1 MSQRF
6 ISGLIRGFRL
16 FSCRLATPR
25 KVSPLRPVA
34 WTFLSKHS
42 SSLGSRRYTGVA
54 WTFLSKHRSSL
65 GSRRYTGVAW
75 TFLSKRR
82 CDDIPVVVASVDGT
96 PMLQAA
102 WTFLSKRIS

>member
-34 WTFLSKHS
+34 WTFLSKRCS
-42 SSLGSRRYTGVA
+42 SAGTPTLRDVA
-54 WTFLSKHRSSL
+54 WTVLSKH
-65 GSRRYTGVAW
+65 SRARTGM
-75 TFLSKRR
+75 
-82 CDDIPVVVASVDGT
+82 SVPQG
-96 PMLQAA
+96 
-102 WTFLSKRIS
+102 